1 MSKNRKPTV
10 ALPVR
15 LLLGISFV
23 EGAAVM
29 IVELLGAKIIAP
41 YYGVS
46 LYVWSS
52 VLGVTLGALAL
63 GYFSGGVISRKY
75 PGERSLFTVLLIGAF
90 FTAIAPLIAPWILTM
105 TEPLGV
111 QMGSLVSV
119 LMFLL
124 VPVACFG
131 CVSPIITQ
139 QISKEADD
147 AGRSAG
153 TVYAVSTV
161 GGILATFLSGF
172 YLIPTIGIKA
182 TAYGT
187 GGLLAVIA
195 LGYFAVYR
203 RFLVV
208 LIGIGLG
215 VLTMAM
221 HPSGRQNG
229 DIRVIYSSI
238 GILGEWM
245 VLDEGDPS
253 QTKGGRKLERTL
265 TLNGIDQTYTQH
277 GFIPLSL
284 WKYPHQIAAYASI
297 KPSGSKA
304 LLLGMGG
311 GSIAFELAAI
321 GLDLDIV
328 ELDERI
334 GHIVETYFQYD
345 PTYSDLYID
354 DARHYI
360 RNTDKKYDVVVIDL
374 LVGEVQPTHVFSVE
388 GFSDLKEILT
398 EDALVIINFQGTM
411 MDPEFSRGPRSIYK
425 TLLASGFNVHH
436 FNSAEKS
443 NGVTQDNF
451 LTQDIF
457 LLASLQEIDY
467 KVQMADLRYNKV
479 FPSYKWFPYDAFGYE
494 DLISEERVDLED
506 AYLLVDDK
514 PRLELLNSATILK
527 WRKNIIE
534 QNISRLMDA
543 GIPIYD

>member
-1 MSKNRKPTV
+1 MSKKQKPAI

-29 IVELLGAKIIAP
+29 VVELLGAKIIAP

-75 PGERSLFTVLLIGAF
+75 PGASSLFTVLLIGAF
-90 FTAIAPLIAPWILTM
+90 FTGIAPLIAPQILTM

-119 LMFLL
+119 LMYLL
-124 VPVACFG
+124 IPVGCFG
-131 CVSPIITQ
+131 SVSPMIIQ
-139 QISKEADD
+139 QINKEADD

-161 GGILATFLSGF
+161 GGILATFISGF

-187 GGLLAVIA
+187 GGLLAIIA
-195 LGYFAVYR
+195 LGYFVYSR
-203 RFLVV
+203 RFLMV
-208 LIGIGLG
+208 LGGVGLG
-215 VLTMAM
+215 VLTMAL
-221 HPSGRQNG
+221 HPSEKTND
-229 DIRVIYSSI
+229 DIRVIYSSV
-238 GILGEWM
+238 GVLGEWM
-245 VLDEGDPS
+245 VVDEGDLLK
-253 QTKGGRKLERTL
+253 TEGGQFVRTL
-265 TLNGIDQTYTQH
+265 TLNGIDQTYTQR
-277 GFIPLSL
+277 GYMPLSL
-284 WKYPHQIAAYASI
+284 WTYPHKIAAYASM

-311 GSIAFELAAI
+311 GSIALELLVM

-334 GHIVETYFQYD
+334 GHIAETYFRYD
-345 PTYSDLYID
+345 PKSADLYID

-360 RNTDKKYDVVVIDL
+360 RNTDAKYDVVVIDL
-374 LVGEVQPTHVFSVE
+374 LIGEVQPTHVFSVE
-388 GFSDLKEILT
+388 GFSDLKRILT

-411 MDPEFSRGPRSIYK
+411 TDPELSRGPRSIYK
-425 TLLASGFNVHH
+425 TLLASGFKVQH
-436 FNSAEKS
+436 FSPGQKS
-443 NGVTQDNF
+443 DVT
-451 LTQDIF
+451 TQKDVF
-457 LLASLQEIDY
+457 LLASLKEIDY
-467 KVQMADLRYNKV
+467 KAEMADLRYNKV
-479 FPSYKWFPYDAFGYE
+479 FPTYEWFPYDGFGYE
-494 DLISEERVDLED
+494 DLISEESVDLAD

-514 PRLELLNSATILK
+514 PRLELLNSATILE
-527 WRKNIIE
+527 WRKNMIE
-534 QNISRLMDA
+534 QNIRRLMGA
-543 GIPIYD
+543 GIAIYQ